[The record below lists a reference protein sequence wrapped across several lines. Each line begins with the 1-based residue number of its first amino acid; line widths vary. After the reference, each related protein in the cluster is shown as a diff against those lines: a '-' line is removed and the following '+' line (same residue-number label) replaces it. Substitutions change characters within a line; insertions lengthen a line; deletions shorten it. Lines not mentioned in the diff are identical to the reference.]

1 MEILPLLSCI
11 ATCLDSTTL
20 HRLSVVV
27 AAMLCMTGRVTM
39 LGLSRWTEKGGSYRT
54 IQRLFNTEIPWE
66 KVRWFL
72 VRSHLRRVPDTILLA
87 GDEVVTPKSGKK
99 TYGLGR
105 FFSSIQGQPIPG
117 VCHLGLS
124 LVPVAE
130 RVSYPILAWSVK
142 PPEKATKAQSAP
154 SKPAEAPSEPA
165 ESKSAEAS
173 PKKRGRPKGSR
184 HRARQE
190 VELTPSQRFLQKA
203 IQSVLTLIGTD
214 LTLTYFV
221 DDGALGHAA
230 GVQIV
235 RQTNLHLISK
245 LRHDSALY
253 RPHDGPYSGRGPRKK
268 YGARLDCARP
278 PRDHLREST
287 VEDDVRTDT
296 DQLTVRHKK
305 FAEPLNVVLL
315 VKTHLKTHRSAH
327 VLLFSSDLNL
337 AWDKLVDYS
346 GLRFQIEFNFRD
358 AKQYWGLDDFMSV
371 NERPAVNAANL
382 AFFMVNVSHL
392 LRRQP
397 EFDGMSVL
405 DLKAWFRAGQYVR
418 ETLKCLPE
426 IPESISIEAIV
437 KQVAAQGRVNTPE
450 GMRLAPPPKCA
461 QSVENG

>member
-1 MEILPLLSCI
+1 LL
-11 ATCLDSTTL
+11 
-20 HRLSVVV
+20 V
-27 AAMLCMTGRVTM
+27 
-39 LGLSRWTEKGGSYRT
+39 
-54 IQRLFNTEIPWE
+54 
-66 KVRWFL
+66 
-72 VRSHLRRVPDTILLA
+72 

-99 TYGLGR
+99 THGLGR

-130 RVSYPILAWSVK
+130 RVSYPILAWPVK
-142 PPEKATKAQSAP
+142 PPEKAAKVQPAPLKSA
-154 SKPAEAPSEPA
+154 EVPSEPA
-165 ESKSAEAS
+165 ESNSAEAS

-184 HRARQE
+184 NRARQE
-190 VELTPSQRFLQKA
+190 VDLTPSQSFLQQA
-203 IQSVLTLIGTD
+203 IQSVLALIGTD

-221 DDGALGHAA
+221 YDGALGHAA

-253 RPHDGPYSGRGPRKK
+253 LPHDGPYSGRGPRKK
-268 YGARLDCARP
+268 YGVRLDCAHP
-278 PRDHLREST
+278 PQDRLREST

-296 DQLTVRHKK
+296 YQLTVRHKK
-305 FAEPLNVVLL
+305 FAEPLNVVLV

-337 AWDKLVDYS
+337 AWDKWVDYYC
-346 GLRFQIEFNFRD
+346 LRFQIEFNFRD

-371 NERPAVNAANL
+371 KERPAVNAANL

-392 LRRQP
+392 LRHQP
-397 EFDGMSVL
+397 EFEGMSIL
-405 DLKAWFRAGQYVR
+405 DLKAWFRAGKYVR

-437 KQVAAQGRVNTPE
+437 KQVAALGRVNTPE
-450 GMRLAPPPKCA
+450 AVA
-461 QSVENG
+461 

>member
-1 MEILPLLSCI
+1 MEFLPFLSCI

-39 LGLSRWTEKGGSYRT
+39 LGLSRWTEQGGSYRT
-54 IQRLFNTEIPWE
+54 IQRVFNTEIPWE

-72 VRSHLRRVPDTILLA
+72 VRSHLCRTPDTILLV

-99 TYGLGR
+99 THGLGR

-117 VCHLGLS
+117 VCHLSLS

-130 RVSYPILAWSVK
+130 RVSYPILVWPVK
-142 PPEKATKAQSAP
+142 PPEKAAKAQPAP
-154 SKPAEAPSEPA
+154 SQSAEVPSEPA
-165 ESKSAEAS
+165 ESKTAEVS

-184 HRARQE
+184 NRARQE

-203 IQSVLTLIGTD
+203 IQSVLALIGTD

-221 DDGALGHAA
+221 YDGALGHAA
-230 GVQIV
+230 GVQIA
-235 RQTNLHLISK
+235 RPSNLHLISK

-253 RPHDGPYSGRGPRKK
+253 LPHDGPYSGRGPRKK
-268 YGARLDCARP
+268 YGARLDCAHP
-278 PRDHLREST
+278 PQYSLRNTT

-296 DQLTVRHKK
+296 YQLTVRHKK
-305 FAEPLNVVLL
+305 FAEPLNVVL
-315 VKTHLKTHRSAH
+315 VIKTHRSAH

-337 AWDKLVDYS
+337 AWDKVMDYY

-358 AKQYWGLDDFMSV
+358 AKQYWGLDDFMSTQ
-371 NERPAVNAANL
+371 ERTAVNAANL

-397 EFDGMSVL
+397 EFEGMSAL
-405 DLKAWFRAGQYVR
+405 DLKAWFRAGKYVR

-437 KQVAAQGRVNTPE
+437 QQIAALGRVNTP
-450 GMRLAPPPKCA
+450 ATVA
-461 QSVENG
+461 